1 MRLRLTIGVYR
12 LTGRLRVILIV
23 LRFIRLLTIDR
34 LIVGRLTIGLL
45 TVNGLA
51 ISRLV
56 IRLLIG
62 LNGLAGRLAIGLSYR
77 TGLRLGTLGRRVTLA
92 LTRRLSMIDR
102 LARLTPLRLRL
113 TIGIY
118 RSAGRLRVTLIIL
131 RFIRLLAI
139 DRLIVGRLTIG
150 LLTVNGLAISRL
162 IRLSRLLIGLS
173 GLAGGLTIGLSY
185 RTGLTG
191 SLALR
196 LPDLSSRL
204 LSRLAA
210 IIAIGWLNGPVMRA
224 GAGLILTAGTDRSA
238 GRLLAGSGRTPLH
251 ISGRLAG
258 DRTSLLCRSY
268 YRLGRGIL
276 NLIIEI

>member
-1 MRLRLTIGVYR
+1 M
-12 LTGRLRVILIV
+12 
-23 LRFIRLLTIDR
+23 
-34 LIVGRLTIGLL
+34 
-45 TVNGLA
+45 
-51 ISRLV
+51 
-56 IRLLIG
+56 
-62 LNGLAGRLAIGLSYR
+62 
-77 TGLRLGTLGRRVTLA
+77 
-92 LTRRLSMIDR
+92 
-102 LARLTPLRLRL
+102 RLRL

-118 RSAGRLRVTLIIL
+118 RSAGRLRVILIIL
-131 RFIRLLAI
+131 RLIRLLAI

-162 IRLSRLLIGLS
+162 IRLS
-173 GLAGGLTIGLSY
+173 GLAGRLTIGLSY

-204 LSRLAA
+204 LSRWAA

-224 GAGLILTAGTDRSA
+224 GVGLILTAGADRGA
-238 GRLLAGSGRTPLH
+238 DRLLVGSGRTPLH

-258 DRTSLLCRSY
+258 DRAPLLCRSY